1 MMPLDGTDRDIL
13 LTALAA
19 QETGWSL
26 GAFGA
31 AAEFRRRTDEPF
43 STLGDGRPGLRTGRG
58 GIALTLPEA
67 VRPVAYE
74 MPVGDGW
81 SHAVALCLPAAR
93 SIAAPC
99 TRFTEL
105 APDADALD
113 PARRDAACFDL
124 GLGLAQASVRIRTE
138 RAATLER
145 LRAYR
150 GAAAPD
156 FDAVIR
162 PELAAGHAD
171 LLVVGPLGR
180 IEVIGGCQ
188 ADPFGPRAYL
198 VPKILRRRLTHVA
211 TAPIPPGL
219 VPAAHLYPPHPCR
232 DEAGRPRPFDRARH
246 AAFQTLLARWGD
258 PGGLALKA
266 AFAAGAPPHVDLE
279 NRWTRAIARVVH
291 AQARHLAHPG

>member
-1 MMPLDGTDRDIL
+1 MTLDATDRDIL
-13 LTALAA
+13 LAALAA
-19 QETGWSL
+19 PETGWSL

-31 AAEFRRRTDEPF
+31 AAEFRRQADEPV
-43 STLGDGRPGLRTGRG
+43 STLGNGRTGLRTGRG

-81 SHAVALCLPAAR
+81 SHAVALCLPAA
-93 SIAAPC
+93 SFGTAPC

-105 APDADALD
+105 GPDADALD
-113 PARRDAACFDL
+113 PARRGAACFDL
-124 GLGLAQASVRIRTE
+124 GIGLAYASIRIRTD
-138 RAATLER
+138 RAATSAR
-145 LRAYR
+145 LRAHL

-162 PELAAGHAD
+162 PEVAAGHAD

-180 IEVIGGCQ
+180 IEVLGGCRT
-188 ADPFGPRAYL
+188 DPFGPRAYV
-198 VPKILRRRLTHVA
+198 VPKILRRRRTHVA

-219 VPAAHLYPPHPCR
+219 VPAAHLYPAHPCR

-246 AAFQTLLARWGD
+246 EAFQVLLARWGD
-258 PGGLALKA
+258 RGGLALKT
-266 AFAAGAPPHVDLE
+266 AFAAGPPPQVDEE
-279 NRWTRAIARVVH
+279 NRWTRAVARVAR
-291 AQARHLAHPG
+291 AQARHLVHLG